1 MGSPSKRPTQPTPT
15 STPVSKPSKEELLE
29 SFKTAPS
36 VIPKPTTPAVASN
49 PFSIGNIWGA
59 LATPAEINAQ
69 GALSMF
75 HGVPF
80 DLARD
85 MVEGTTDNLNRW
97 MPSPNAP
104 GLNIGEHKALLEAR
118 KAEAEKGSP
127 LNLIEFNEVVDKS
140 HQYPKFVE
148 GTYELTFDPLNV
160 TLPTN
165 IPLPKG
171 KSLPTLLGGIDY
183 AHHLFPPS
191 TVANPGKSAVKAVVK
206 EWQGQAE
213 KDAMAMR
220 LVTELNAGK
229 IPTPNVPSLKSIIN
243 KIKEAPI
250 VRKEQEKLYSQ
261 ERAERWKNIK
271 MKIDTEFDDPGL
283 KSPELIEKY
292 IKEELRGEL
301 PKAAWEPVE
310 VIVQVTA
317 KEKDELTNFIRLK
330 SKDNT
335 DFFANLQAFN
345 RVMSGLEVPQ
355 PAQIKRLRELFGDEL
370 MDTIFGSQEKITEE
384 IWKKGRDN
392 IIEVIGIPRAL
403 VASFDLSAAA
413 RQGRTFMGAYP
424 DEWLGAFKAMHEV
437 AFSERN
443 AILLEETIKAH
454 PKFKAA
460 QEAGVFYAERAGKEG
475 ASSNIS
481 RREEQFISG
490 FLQKY
495 VPGLKISERAYAS
508 FLNKYRHDIFNRT
521 LAEWEVAGHSASNA
535 DLKNLAKLINY
546 GTGRGAVGNIG
557 WLANIA
563 SAFFFAPRFA
573 TSGPS
578 FILHGAATAVRET
591 ASALLPDAARSARL
605 PNAIPFVGGHSADEM
620 LGLDNINR
628 NMMVSKMWAK
638 SMVGY
643 VRTGNMWLEK
653 LHLMGA
659 DVELN
664 PRSSDFGKGKI
675 GEHRFDFWG
684 GDLAWVRYIGMAL
697 TGEKKSLATGR
708 IYDIDM
714 SEVLQRFIR
723 SKESPAGAFATDALT
738 GEDFLGRQVGED
750 QYKSKQF
757 WVDRITPM
765 LLGDIQEAAEVD
777 RSESLVGMLTG
788 NPVAV
793 GGLISSVYGVGFQSF
808 ETSADV
814 KNDLSYSVYGKLFD
828 ELDPLEDATK
838 INNINT
844 HPVMREYYDQ
854 LREESPK
861 KNPQDAWFDG
871 MEGYNNAKE
880 FILNGDPSTG
890 RVGAIQQVLNS
901 PEGIA
906 RRDAIRQYKDSMYL
920 AWQFNV
926 TPQADAWHL
935 KIATENLNP
944 REQQLALMRDKY
956 WSVNA
961 PAIVL
966 KGATLNEFDF
976 KKQEAYRQEVLA
988 EAFDLGVIP
997 PDSSGQMN
1005 TGSLEYN
1012 FITASRPQVSQFE
1025 TDENLIKFYSMID
1038 EYNRDMDFL
1047 SSNYFNI
1054 PSDLMDRLNLSDEW
1068 QNYRYSNSKADFRNK
1083 ESLFYKPELDQA
1095 LKDSNMYQ
1103 RLARSQGWDEEGTR
1117 AMINNGMPID
1127 IEKGRE
1133 ISRLLL
1139 KYGYLTIGDLPK
1151 ALADELMPDFLES
1164 QKFFYENQ
1172 PQQ

>member
-15 STPVSKPSKEELLE
+15 STPVPKPSKEELLE

-69 GALSMF
+69 SALSMF

-80 DLARD
+80 DVARD

-97 MPSPNAP
+97 MPSPVQ
-104 GLNIGEHKALLEAR
+104 GLNNGEYQVLLDR
-118 KAEAEKGSP
+118 QKAEAEKGSP
-127 LNLIEFNEVVDKS
+127 LNLVEFNEVVDKS

-148 GTYELTFDPLNV
+148 GTYELAFDPLN
-160 TLPTN
+160 TLPTK

-220 LVTELNAGK
+220 LVKELNAGK

-310 VIVQVTA
+310 VTVQVTA
-317 KEKDELTNFIRLK
+317 KEKDELVRFIKLK
-330 SKDNT
+330 SKDDL
-335 DFFANLQAFN
+335 DFFKNNEAFV
-345 RVMSGLEVPQ
+345 RIMGGLEVPQ
-355 PAQIKRLRELFGDEL
+355 PAQIDRLKNIFGDEF
-370 MDTIFGSQEKITEE
+370 MDTILGAQPKTGKQ
-384 IWKKGRDN
+384 WWHDRWRN
-392 IIEVIGIPRAL
+392 TIEVIGIPRAL
-403 VASFDLSAAA
+403 VASFDLSAAG
-413 RQGRTFMGAYP
+413 RQGRTFMGSFP
-424 DEWLGAFKAMHEV
+424 DEWVSSFKAMHEV

-443 AILLEETIKAH
+443 ALLLEGVIKAH
-454 PKFKAA
+454 PKFKVA
-460 QEAGVFYAERAGKEG
+460 QEAGLFYAERAGKKG
-475 ASSNIS
+475 VPLKVGQ
-481 RREEQFISG
+481 REEQFVSG

-495 VPGLKISERAYAS
+495 VPGLKMSERAYAS

-521 LAEWEVAGHSASNA
+521 LAEWEVAGHSASDA

-546 GTGRGAVGNIG
+546 GTGRGAVGNMG
-557 WLANIA
+557 WLADVA
-563 SAFFFAPRFA
+563 SALFFAPRFA

-578 FILHGAATAVRET
+578 FILHGATTAVRET
-591 ASALLPDAARSARL
+591 ASALLPDAARNAPL
-605 PNAIPFVGGHSADEM
+605 PNWAGGSTIGNVM
-620 LGLDNINR
+620 GLDNINR

-684 GDLAWVRYIGMAL
+684 GDLSWVRYIGMAL
-697 TGEKKSLATGR
+697 SGEKKSLATGR
-708 IYDIDM
+708 IYDIDI
-714 SEVLQRFIR
+714 SEVLGRFIR

-738 GEDFLGRQVGED
+738 GEDFLGRSVDED
-750 QYKSKQF
+750 QYKSWKF
-757 WVDRITPM
+757 WVDRLTPM
-765 LLGDIQEAAEVD
+765 LAGDIQEAAEVD

-808 ETSADV
+808 ETSADI
-814 KNDLSYSVYGKLFD
+814 KNDLSYSLYGKLFD

-838 INNINT
+838 RNNINL

-880 FILNGDPSTG
+880 LILNGEPSTG

-944 REQQLALMRDKY
+944 SEQQLALMRDKY

-976 KKQEAYRQEVLA
+976 KQQETDRQKVLA

-1025 TDENLIKFYSMID
+1025 TDENLIKFYTMID